1 VAVLSDGV
9 REWTAPVVRSEGL
22 VDPAT
27 RTTAL
32 IARLD
37 QATPAPTPGL
47 FVKAKVQGR
56 LLKNVAVIPRRALVG
71 PDRVVVVDAAG
82 GLRFRS
88 LTIVWQEPGQ
98 VLVSEGLQAGDRV
111 VLTALAAVVEG
122 MPVEIIDGGTASPQQ
137 STPRT
142 DDSRDGAQ
150 LDDSR
155 DGARLRPGGL
165 NEDLDTGALVIR

>member
-1 VAVLSDGV
+1 
-9 REWTAPVVRSEGL
+9 
-22 VDPAT
+22 
-27 RTTAL
+27 
-32 IARLD
+32 
-37 QATPAPTPGL
+37 
-47 FVKAKVQGR
+47 VQGR

-71 PDRVVVVDAAG
+71 PDRVVVVDEAG

-88 LTIVWQEPGQ
+88 LTIVWQESGQ
-98 VLVSEGLQAGDRV
+98 VLVSAGLQPGDRV

-142 DDSRDGAQ
+142 DDSRDGEKGKSSRDGARV
-150 LDDSR
+150 DDSRDGARAGDSR